1 METLEKGEKRFQ
13 KTGNVCVWCDL
24 HPFSI
29 TTRTGEARLQASLLE
44 VKHRRGVLFYY
55 PLQVGWSGVLV
66 GWCGRAGTARSA
78 AGVKY

>member
-1 METLEKGEKRFQ
+1 MWCESYFC
-13 KTGNVCVWCDL
+13 GNGAVGVQGL
-24 HPFSI
+24 VHQVL
-29 TTRTGEARLQASLLE
+29 AE

-78 AGVKY
+78 AGV